1 MKLEKVHGC
10 VQIASLRS
18 SGYGFLED
26 SKEAWEASR
35 ELVLGKW
42 GRHEVGVENL
52 VTANKIS
59 HCDDYLIIHGCVQI
73 ASLRSSGYGFLEDSK
88 EAWEASRELVLGK
101 WALDVL
107 RHEVGVENLVT
118 ANKISHCDEYLI
130 SD

>member
-1 MKLEKVHGC
+1 MKWDFFASSEYCGLIKYFRRKVHGC

-42 GRHEVGVENL
+42 SRHDVGVENL

-59 HCDDYLIIHGCVQI
+59 HCDDYLI
-73 ASLRSSGYGFLEDSK
+73 
-88 EAWEASRELVLGK
+88 
-101 WALDVL
+101 
-107 RHEVGVENLVT
+107 
-118 ANKISHCDEYLI
+118 

>member
-1 MKLEKVHGC
+1 MNFTTNIGNFDHGACIDYVSNKTLHVGNSSSETPFPMLHNKGDFGIQNSLTDSIPESEWHNYFLEHVHGC

-26 SKEAWEASR
+26 SKEAWEVSR

-42 GRHEVGVENL
+42 DRHEVGVENL

-59 HCDDYLIIHGCVQI
+59 HCDDYLI
-73 ASLRSSGYGFLEDSK
+73 
-88 EAWEASRELVLGK
+88 
-101 WALDVL
+101 
-107 RHEVGVENLVT
+107 
-118 ANKISHCDEYLI
+118 

>member
-1 MKLEKVHGC
+1 MVHGCVQIASLRSSGSGFLEDSKEAWEASRELVLGKWGRHLIGYGFLEDSKEALDNMVHGC

-26 SKEAWEASR
+26 SKEAWEVSR

-42 GRHEVGVENL
+42 DRHEVGVENL

-59 HCDDYLIIHGCVQI
+59 HCDDYLI
-73 ASLRSSGYGFLEDSK
+73 
-88 EAWEASRELVLGK
+88 
-101 WALDVL
+101 
-107 RHEVGVENLVT
+107 
-118 ANKISHCDEYLI
+118 

>member
-1 MKLEKVHGC
+1 MVFWKIQRRLGKLVESLSWGSGALDVLRHEVGVENLVTANKISHCDDYLIIHGC

-59 HCDDYLIIHGCVQI
+59 HCDDYLI
-73 ASLRSSGYGFLEDSK
+73 
-88 EAWEASRELVLGK
+88 
-101 WALDVL
+101 
-107 RHEVGVENLVT
+107 
-118 ANKISHCDEYLI
+118 